1 MPLKKAEPM
10 NDLSSLP
17 YRMGVGIMLLNAHNK
32 VFVAKRI
39 DNQFEA
45 WQMPQGGIDAGE
57 DAQTAV
63 LRELNEETGLPP
75 DAVEILAQTPHMLRY
90 RLPDSLIPKVW
101 GGKFQGQDQ
110 IWFLLRLVG
119 AESLI
124 NIATEHAEFSEWR
137 WAEPS
142 ELPTLIVPFKRE
154 LYEEILRVFADKL
167 A

>member
-1 MPLKKAEPM
+1 
-10 NDLSSLP
+10 
-17 YRMGVGIMLLNAHNK
+17 MLLNAQNK

-45 WQMPQGGIDAGE
+45 WQMPQGGIDEGE

-63 LRELNEETGLPP
+63 LRELSEETGLPA
-75 DAVEILAQTPHMLRY
+75 DAVVIIAQAPRMLRY
-90 RLPDSLIPKVW
+90 RLPDNLIPQVW

-110 IWFLLRLVG
+110 IWFLLRLTG
-119 AESLI
+119 SDTLI
-124 NIATEHAEFSEWR
+124 NIATDHPEFSEWR

-154 LYEEILRVFADKL
+154 LYEEVLRAFADKL
-167 A
+167 V